1 MEGNHRKICYFVPK
15 EQSQMS
21 APQTKLNSEEAFFEN
36 LTMGLMK
43 TLANVPRITNIGIE
57 KRQPCEKA
65 QIANWEQRHCV
76 YLPEDMKKFYM
87 STDGFIF
94 HWCYQYSINDSRKVG
109 NINIPHL
116 VQVILLR
123 DNIDPNTLGDSKQ
136 SSNGPNLTPKSKIF
150 EFNIVSDAAKVCLV
164 YETTGLQNPKI
175 YLLELTSFNS
185 VSNVF
190 SVKWQFLAD
199 SFTEY
204 LRMAIAHLGLP
215 FWELC
220 FSSIGLPSWAEQLF
234 LLLAPHLLDD
244 PPNSTRRGKTIK
256 SFTEHPYN
264 TLDPN
269 IFRVRFSSNKA
280 STKMK

>member
-1 MEGNHRKICYFVPK
+1 
-15 EQSQMS
+15 MS
-21 APQTKLNSEEAFFEN
+21 ASQNQKLNSEDAFFEN
-36 LTMGLMK
+36 LTMGLTK
-43 TLANVPRITNIGIE
+43 TLANVPRITNINIE
-57 KRQPCEKA
+57 KRPPCEKA

-87 STDGFIF
+87 STDGFVF
-94 HWCYQYSINDSRKVG
+94 HWCYQYASNDSRKVG

-116 VQVILLR
+116 VQIILLR
-123 DNIDPNTLGDSKQ
+123 DNIDTSVLENSKQ
-136 SSNGPNLTPKSKIF
+136 PNNGPNLTPKSKIF
-150 EFNIVSDAAKVCLV
+150 ELNIVSEAAKVCFV
-164 YETTGLQNPKI
+164 YENSGVQNPKI
-175 YLLELTSFNS
+175 YLLELSSFNS
-185 VSNVF
+185 LTNVF

-199 SFTEY
+199 SFSEY

-215 FWELC
+215 YWELC

-244 PPNSTRRGKTIK
+244 PNNSTRRGKTIK

-269 IFRVRFSSNKA
+269 IFRVRPKTNKTN
-280 STKMK
+280 TKTK